1 MEASV
6 MDRSRRSR
14 SKGHRSRSRWRAIEP
29 FSCYSHLVGALAAIA
44 ALVVLVV
51 TSHED
56 PWRVVGF
63 SIYGASLVILY
74 LASTIYHWLLL
85 PIPKRRW
92 LNRIDHVA
100 IFLLIA
106 GTYTPVCL
114 VTLRGAWGWTIFGI
128 VWGAA
133 LAGTVIKLCFRS
145 LPRWVSAAIYVMMGW
160 IAVIATVPLVRAF
173 SAAALLWLLA
183 GGLLYTTGAV
193 IYATRRPNP
202 LPRVF
207 GFHEIFHLFVLGGS
221 TAHFIFMIR
230 YVAPAT

>member
-1 MEASV
+1 MKRRPT
-6 MDRSRRSR
+6 DRRSA
-14 SKGHRSRSRWRAIEP
+14 RSRSRWRAIEP

-51 TSHED
+51 TSHQD

-114 VTLRGAWGWTIFGI
+114 VTLRGGWGWTIFGI

-133 LAGTVIKLCFRS
+133 LVGTIIKLCFRS

-173 SAAALLWLLA
+173 PAAALMWLLA

-207 GFHEIFHLFVLGGS
+207 GFHEIFHLFVLAGS
-221 TAHFIFMIR
+221 TAHFVFMIR

>member
-1 MEASV
+1 MSA
-6 MDRSRRSR
+6 RKRHR
-14 SKGHRSRSRWRAIEP
+14 HRSRWHAVEP
-29 FSCYSHLVGALAAIA
+29 FSCYSHLVGVGLAIA

-51 TSHED
+51 AADDD

-63 SIYGASLVILY
+63 SIYGASLILLY
-74 LASTIYHWLLL
+74 LASTIYHWALL
-85 PIPKRRW
+85 PLAQRKW

-114 VTLRGAWGWTIFGI
+114 VSLRGGWGWTMFGI
-128 VWGAA
+128 VWAA
-133 LAGTVIKLCFRS
+133 ATAGTIIKLGFPS
-145 LPRWVSAAIYVMMGW
+145 LPRYVSAAIYVAMGW
-160 IAVIATVPLVRAF
+160 VAVIATVPIVHVF
-173 SAAALLWLLA
+173 PVPALLWLLV

-202 LPRVF
+202 FPRVF

-221 TAHFIFMIR
+221 VAHFVFMLR
-230 YVAPAT
+230 YVA